1 MSYCVNCGVKL
12 KQSEKICPLCNTKVI
27 NPNNLKDKFTPAY
40 SQVVEKH
47 KEINKKYLCE
57 LITVVLIC
65 AAIITV
71 LCDLIFTGNIT
82 WSIYV
87 IVSILFL
94 DSKLSFILFKN
105 KFIPLLIDLFATETL
120 IYVIA
125 YLNNGLHWF
134 YYLVCPFIF
143 IIWIYIVLC
152 AFVLSKKKF
161 NLLRRFSV
169 AFLFISVILL
179 TIEMCVD
186 MFKYE
191 KIIINWSIYAVLP
204 ITIIGLILF
213 IISYNRKLMD
223 EIKQRIFI

>member
-12 KQSEKICPLCNTKVI
+12 KQSEKVCPLCNTKII

-47 KEINKKYLCE
+47 KGINKKYLCK

-105 KFIPLLIDLFATETL
+105 KFIPLLYRTL
-120 IYVIA
+120 CI
-125 YLNNGLHWF
+125 
-134 YYLVCPFIF
+134 C
-143 IIWIYIVLC
+143 
-152 AFVLSKKKF
+152 
-161 NLLRRFSV
+161 
-169 AFLFISVILL
+169 
-179 TIEMCVD
+179 
-186 MFKYE
+186 
-191 KIIINWSIYAVLP
+191 
-204 ITIIGLILF
+204 
-213 IISYNRKLMD
+213 
-223 EIKQRIFI
+223 IK

>member
-12 KQSEKICPLCNTKVI
+12 KESEKVCPLCNTKVI
-27 NPNNLKDKFTPAY
+27 NPNNLKTEFIPAY
-40 SQVVEKH
+40 SQNIEKT
-47 KEINKKYLCE
+47 KKVNKKYLCF
-57 LITVVLIC
+57 LITIILMGVT
-65 AAIITV
+65 IITV
-71 LCDLIFTGNIT
+71 LCNLIFTGNIT

-87 IVSILFL
+87 VASILFL
-94 DSKLSFILFKN
+94 NSKLSFVLFKN
-105 KFIPLLIDLFATETL
+105 KFFPLFIDLLTTETL

-143 IIWIYIVLC
+143 IIWIYIILC
-152 AFVLSKKKF
+152 TFVLSKKKY

-169 AFLFISVILL
+169 AFSFISVILL

-223 EIKQRIFI
+223 EIKQRMFI

>member
-40 SQVVEKH
+40 SQVVERH

-143 IIWIYIVLC
+143 IIWFYIVLC

-191 KIIINWSIYAVLP
+191 KIFINWSIYAILP

>member
-12 KQSEKICPLCNTKVI
+12 KQSEKVCPLCNTKVI
-27 NPNNLKDKFTPAY
+27 KPNNLKDKFTPAY

-47 KEINKKYLCE
+47 KGINKKYLCK

-87 IVSILFL
+87 IASILFL

-105 KFIPLLIDLFATETL
+105 KFIPLIIDLFATEIL

-143 IIWIYIVLC
+143 IIWFYIVLC
-152 AFVLSKKKF
+152 AFVLSKKEY

-169 AFLFISVILL
+169 AFSFISVILL

-191 KIIINWSIYAVLP
+191 KILINWSIYAVLP

-213 IISYNRKLMD
+213 IISYNRKLID

>member
-143 IIWIYIVLC
+143 IIWFYIVLC

-191 KIIINWSIYAVLP
+191 KIFINWSIYAILP

>member
-12 KQSEKICPLCNTKVI
+12 KQSEKVCPLCNTKVI

-40 SQVVEKH
+40 SQAVEKH

-125 YLNNGLHWF
+125 YLNKGLHWF

-152 AFVLSKKKF
+152 AFVLNKKKF

-169 AFLFISVILL
+169 AFSFISVILL

-191 KIIINWSIYAVLP
+191 KIIINWSIYAILP

>member
-12 KQSEKICPLCNTKVI
+12 KQSEKVCPLCNTKVI

-40 SQVVEKH
+40 SQAVEKH

-87 IVSILFL
+87 IVSIMFL

-105 KFIPLLIDLFATETL
+105 KFIPLIIDLFATETL

-152 AFVLSKKKF
+152 AFVLSKKKS
-161 NLLRRFSV
+161 NLLRRFFV
-169 AFLFISVILL
+169 AFSFISVILL

>member
-1 MSYCVNCGVKL
+1 M
-12 KQSEKICPLCNTKVI
+12 
-27 NPNNLKDKFTPAY
+27 
-40 SQVVEKH
+40 
-47 KEINKKYLCE
+47 
-57 LITVVLIC
+57 
-65 AAIITV
+65 
-71 LCDLIFTGNIT
+71 IFTGNIT

-105 KFIPLLIDLFATETL
+105 KFIPLIIDLFTTETL

-152 AFVLSKKKF
+152 AFVLSKKRY

-169 AFLFISVILL
+169 AFSFISIILL

>member
-12 KQSEKICPLCNTKVI
+12 KQSEKVCPLCNTKVI

-40 SQVVEKH
+40 SQAVEKH

-125 YLNNGLHWF
+125 YLNKGLHWF

-191 KIIINWSIYAVLP
+191 KIIINWSIYAILP

>member
-12 KQSEKICPLCNTKVI
+12 KQSEKVCPLCNTKVI

-47 KEINKKYLCE
+47 KGINKKYLCK

-87 IVSILFL
+87 IASILFL

-105 KFIPLLIDLFATETL
+105 KFIPLIIDLFATEIL

-143 IIWIYIVLC
+143 IIWFYIVLC
-152 AFVLSKKKF
+152 AFVLSKKEY

-169 AFLFISVILL
+169 AFSFISVILL

-191 KIIINWSIYAVLP
+191 KILINWSIYAVLP

-213 IISYNRKLMD
+213 IISYNRKLID

>member
-12 KQSEKICPLCNTKVI
+12 KQSEKVCPLCNTKVI

-71 LCDLIFTGNIT
+71 LCDLIFTGNST

>member
-12 KQSEKICPLCNTKVI
+12 KQSEKVCPLCNTKVI

-71 LCDLIFTGNIT
+71 LCDLIFTGNST

-125 YLNNGLHWF
+125 YLNKGLHWF

-143 IIWIYIVLC
+143 IIWFYIVLC
-152 AFVLSKKKF
+152 AFVLNKKKF

-169 AFLFISVILL
+169 AFSFISVILL

-191 KIIINWSIYAVLP
+191 KIFINWSIYAILP

>member
-1 MSYCVNCGVKL
+1 MFFNCL
-12 KQSEKICPLCNTKVI
+12 TICR
-27 NPNNLKDKFTPAY
+27 
-40 SQVVEKH
+40 
-47 KEINKKYLCE
+47 
-57 LITVVLIC
+57 
-65 AAIITV
+65 
-71 LCDLIFTGNIT
+71 
-82 WSIYV
+82 
-87 IVSILFL
+87 
-94 DSKLSFILFKN
+94 SKL
-105 KFIPLLIDLFATETL
+105 
-120 IYVIA
+120 
-125 YLNNGLHWF
+125 
-134 YYLVCPFIF
+134 IF

-169 AFLFISVILL
+169 AFSFISVILL

-191 KIIINWSIYAVLP
+191 KIIINWSIYAILP

>member
-1 MSYCVNCGVKL
+1 MC
-12 KQSEKICPLCNTKVI
+12 
-27 NPNNLKDKFTPAY
+27 
-40 SQVVEKH
+40 SQ
-47 KEINKKYLCE
+47 
-57 LITVVLIC
+57 
-65 AAIITV
+65 
-71 LCDLIFTGNIT
+71 CDLIFTGNIT

-105 KFIPLLIDLFATETL
+105 KFIPLIIDLFTTETL

-152 AFVLSKKKF
+152 AFVLSKKRY

-169 AFLFISVILL
+169 AFSFISVILL

>member
-12 KQSEKICPLCNTKVI
+12 KQSEKVCPLCNTKVI

-105 KFIPLLIDLFATETL
+105 KFIPLIIDLFATETL

-169 AFLFISVILL
+169 AFSFI
-179 TIEMCVD
+179 
-186 MFKYE
+186 
-191 KIIINWSIYAVLP
+191 
-204 ITIIGLILF
+204 
-213 IISYNRKLMD
+213 
-223 EIKQRIFI
+223 